1 MDQAREAYEELRL
14 FFRAFDPR
22 HEREREIF
30 TRLGYIDVQHLAPRI
45 RARTLMFT
53 GLMDTICL
61 PSTQFAAFNRIP
73 APKEVVLYPDF
84 GHEVLPGQADRTFAF
99 LRGR

>member
-1 MDQAREAYEELRL
+1 
-14 FFRAFDPR
+14 
-22 HEREREIF
+22 
-30 TRLGYIDVQHLAPRI
+30 
-45 RARTLMFT
+45 MFT
-53 GLMDTICL
+53 GLMDPICL

-73 APKEVVLYPDF
+73 GPKEVVLYPDF